1 MPSSC
6 TVTSG
11 GSRDA
16 VTGRRVVALGGGHGL
31 ATSLTALK
39 ILTDHVTAVFGVP
52 ATRAPNVLV
61 AEMATVA
68 APGLTVTAMGGAV
81 SVTVASAN
89 WTGLAT
95 EVARTLMADA
105 TGMAAGAK

>member
-39 ILTDHVTAVFGVP
+39 ILTDHVTAV
-52 ATRAPNVLV
+52 
-61 AEMATVA
+61 
-68 APGLTVTAMGGAV
+68 
-81 SVTVASAN
+81 VTVADGVRRAPSRRPAD
-89 WTGLAT
+89 G
-95 EVARTLMADA
+95 AR
-105 TGMAAGAK
+105 GFV